1 MEIAVRLDSTRTIP
15 GILDAALDLAAVW
28 IGEAIENE
36 IRIHAH
42 EFARARTAGE
52 LAQYYGDDRMPYYS
66 GDLLNSLR
74 VESTPDGSK
83 VSMLWYAGE
92 IEEGNLRVEILG
104 EEGDRLSDWFAFQRG
119 RRANRLGD
127 QVTVGA
133 PHPFVEPAI
142 MHVLEYQLQ
151 DIVRDAITVYRTG
164 GVTG

>member
-1 MEIAVRLDSTRTIP
+1 MEIVVRLDSTRTLP
-15 GILDAALDLAAVW
+15 GYINSALDW
-28 IGEAIENE
+28 IATWVGEAIENE

-52 LAQYYGDDRMPYYS
+52 LAQYYDDGRMPYYS

-142 MHVLEYQLQ
+142 LHVLEYQLR
-151 DIVRDAITVYRTG
+151 DIARDAFTIFKSRGATG
-164 GVTG
+164 